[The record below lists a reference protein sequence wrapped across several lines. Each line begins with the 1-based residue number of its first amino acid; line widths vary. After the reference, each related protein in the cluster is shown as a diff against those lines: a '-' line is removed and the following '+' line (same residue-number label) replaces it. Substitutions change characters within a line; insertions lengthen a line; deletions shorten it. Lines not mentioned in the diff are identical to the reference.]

1 MGRKLSTEHPYY
13 KKKIEI
19 INDLSN
25 RGLNAGDITDVER
38 RAIEYID
45 RNSDQMINKEHI
57 NLCSF
62 FNLNSPKP
70 KLKDAWGQFERLCV

>member
-1 MGRKLSTEHPYY
+1 MEKLLEQTVTNELFHLNVNILNLEFKMGRRLSTEHPYY

-45 RNSDQMINKEHI
+45 RNSD
-57 NLCSF
+57 
-62 FNLNSPKP
+62 
-70 KLKDAWGQFERLCV
+70 

>member
-25 RGLNAGDITDVER
+25 RGLNAGDIIDVER

-45 RNSDQMINKEHI
+45 RNSD
-57 NLCSF
+57 
-62 FNLNSPKP
+62 
-70 KLKDAWGQFERLCV
+70 